1 MLSDIRNHYGL
12 IREISSI
19 SQIAY
24 FETTQLQ
31 QVVTELKLAIKDS
44 KLIVLAG
51 MVGTGKTTMLQQIQD
66 LLEQDKAILI
76 ANSLALD
83 VSQVTPATLVQT
95 LFSELAIDKDD
106 PMPKVVGLRERALRD
121 LIRKRKK
128 PVALFIDDAHQLSSK
143 TLIALKRLMEIV
155 RSGKGTLSIVL
166 AGHPKLKNDLL
177 RASMEE
183 IGARTTFFELNG
195 FGHDKKKYLYWLLE
209 QVTAAETKLE
219 TLITEAAVTL
229 LCEKLTTPLQFEL
242 YLTRAFVEAFRVGQK
257 PVDADTI
264 KDILAPDLEGLEAR
278 MTRNGYNIKLLTDI
292 LIAKPKEIRS
302 FLNGQLPPERTQELH
317 DQLLAAGVLL

>member
-12 IREISSI
+12 IREMSSL
-19 SQIAY
+19 SQVAY

-51 MVGTGKTTMLQQIQD
+51 MVGTGKTAMLQKIQD
-66 LLEQDKAILI
+66 LLEQDKAILT

-95 LFSELAIDKDD
+95 LFSDLAIDKDD
-106 PMPKVVGLRERALRD
+106 PLPRSVGLRERALRE

-128 PVALFIDDAHQLSSK
+128 PVALFIDDAHQLPSK

-155 RSGKGTLSIVL
+155 RSGKGTLSVVL

-177 RASMEE
+177 RPSMEE
-183 IGARTTFFELNG
+183 IGARTTFFELNS
-195 FGHDKKKYLYWLLE
+195 FGHDKKKYVYWLLD
-209 QVTAAETKLE
+209 QVTAAETQLD
-219 TLITEAAVTL
+219 TLITDAAVTL

-242 YLTRAFVEAFRVGQK
+242 YLTRAFEEAFRVGQK

-264 KDILAPDLEGLEAR
+264 QDILAPDLDGLEAR
-278 MTRNGYNIKLLTDI
+278 LTRNGYNVRLLTDI
-292 LIAKPKEIRS
+292 LTAKPKEIRS
-302 FLNGQLPPERTQELH
+302 FLSGQLPPERTQELH